1 MLQIFIAMK
10 PFSHLV
16 SFSYHPQSTS
26 GNCNS
31 KLSLERDSVFLMDNG
46 KQTLLSPFFLPTGLL
61 ALTLFSPSPPLS
73 PLSREAQIALLGDI
87 EGLVVK
93 IFHLALSYSKFGF
106 QYDEN

>member
-1 MLQIFIAMK
+1 MK

-16 SFSYHPQSTS
+16 SFSYHPQCTS

-31 KLSLERDSVFLMDNG
+31 KLNLERDNAFLMDNG

-61 ALTLFSPSPPLS
+61 ALTLFSPSLPPLS
-73 PLSREAQIALLGDI
+73 PLSGEAQIALLGDS